1 MSLYLIVVIEAYL
14 LGSIPFGFLLV
25 WLVRKEDI
33 RAKGSGNIGATN
45 VLRSGAKGL
54 GILTFVLDGSKGY
67 AAVAV
72 AYFLGRAKDPATLQ
86 HLAIVAAL
94 FVILGHMFPVWLRF
108 KGGKG
113 VATAFGAFL
122 GLCWP
127 AALTAFVLW
136 LIAVGLTRYVSL
148 GLDSRG
154 VRASLSH
161 SVAVAGQ
168 IRLRIRRSGLRLL
181 LDRHPQAPAKHHAP
195 HAGHGAPIRRDEEG
209 GENGGM
215 SRIAIVGS
223 GSWGTALA
231 LSLARRGDH
240 SIALW
245 SHSAPVGTYLPGF
258 PIPQQ
263 VHPVTDIAAALQGAD
278 IVISAVPS
286 QHVRAIYEKMA
297 AFLQPQQLIVSATK
311 GIEDGTFLRMSQVI
325 AQVIALDGSRLGV
338 LSGPS
343 FAQEV
348 AAGSPTAVTIACDES
363 SIANRLQEELGA
375 PGLRIY
381 TNDDVIGV
389 ELGGALKN
397 VIAIAAGIAAGLE
410 LGHNSAAA
418 IITRGVAEI
427 TRLAVACGGRRE
439 TLAGL
444 SGLGD
449 LVLTC
454 TGPLSRNRSVGVE
467 LGRGHKLPAIL
478 ANLQGKVAEGVRT
491 TSAAL
496 GLAKAHS
503 VEMPITE
510 QMAAILEHG
519 KSPQDAIR
527 ELMAR
532 PGRDE

>member
-1 MSLYLIVVIEAYL
+1 
-14 LGSIPFGFLLV
+14 
-25 WLVRKEDI
+25 
-33 RAKGSGNIGATN
+33 
-45 VLRSGAKGL
+45 
-54 GILTFVLDGSKGY
+54 
-67 AAVAV
+67 
-72 AYFLGRAKDPATLQ
+72 
-86 HLAIVAAL
+86 
-94 FVILGHMFPVWLRF
+94 
-108 KGGKG
+108 
-113 VATAFGAFL
+113 
-122 GLCWP
+122 
-127 AALTAFVLW
+127 
-136 LIAVGLTRYVSL
+136 
-148 GLDSRG
+148 
-154 VRASLSH
+154 
-161 SVAVAGQ
+161 
-168 IRLRIRRSGLRLL
+168 
-181 LDRHPQAPAKHHAP
+181 
-195 HAGHGAPIRRDEEG
+195 
-209 GENGGM
+209 M

-231 LSLARRGDH
+231 LSLARRGTH

-245 SHSAPVGTYLPGF
+245 SHSAAVGASIRERRENVFYLPGF
-258 PIPQQ
+258 AIPEQ
-263 VHPVTDIAAALQGAD
+263 VDPVTDLASAIGNAD

-286 QHVRAIYEKMA
+286 QHVREIYRAMA
-297 AFLQPQQLIVSATK
+297 PFLQPRQLLVSATK
-311 GIEDGTFLRMSQVI
+311 GIEDQTFLRMTQVI
-325 AQVIALDGSRLGV
+325 DRVLTEQVSGGIRPTFGA

-348 AAGSPTAVTIACDES
+348 AAGAPTAVTIAFAES
-363 SIANRLQEELGA
+363 RWANKLQEELSA
-375 PGLRIY
+375 PGLRLY

-397 VIAIAAGIAAGLE
+397 VIAIAAGIAAGLG

-467 LGRGHKLPAIL
+467 LGRGQKLPEIL
-478 ANLQGKVAEGVRT
+478 AQLQGKVAEGVRT

-496 GLAKAHS
+496 GLAKAHR

-510 QMAAILEHG
+510 QMEAILEHG

>member
-1 MSLYLIVVIEAYL
+1 M
-14 LGSIPFGFLLV
+14 
-25 WLVRKEDI
+25 
-33 RAKGSGNIGATN
+33 
-45 VLRSGAKGL
+45 
-54 GILTFVLDGSKGY
+54 
-67 AAVAV
+67 
-72 AYFLGRAKDPATLQ
+72 
-86 HLAIVAAL
+86 
-94 FVILGHMFPVWLRF
+94 
-108 KGGKG
+108 
-113 VATAFGAFL
+113 
-122 GLCWP
+122 
-127 AALTAFVLW
+127 
-136 LIAVGLTRYVSL
+136 
-148 GLDSRG
+148 
-154 VRASLSH
+154 
-161 SVAVAGQ
+161 
-168 IRLRIRRSGLRLL
+168 
-181 LDRHPQAPAKHHAP
+181 
-195 HAGHGAPIRRDEEG
+195 
-209 GENGGM
+209 
-215 SRIAIVGS
+215 GS

-245 SHSAPVGTYLPGF
+245 SHSSAVGTYLPGF
-258 PIPQQ
+258 PIPPQIN
-263 VHPVTDIAAALQGAD
+263 PLTDVAAALAGAE

-286 QHVRAIYEKMA
+286 QHVRTIYRNMA
-297 AFLQPQQLIVSATK
+297 PHLVPEQRIVSATK
-311 GIEDGTFLRMSQVI
+311 GIEDGTFLRMTQVI
-325 AQVIALDGSRLGV
+325 GQVLADHRLGGGLDGDFLSA

-348 AAGSPTAVTIACDES
+348 AAGDPTAVTIACADS
-363 SIANRLQEELGA
+363 ALANWLQEELSA
-375 PGLRIY
+375 PALRIY

-397 VIAIAAGIAAGLE
+397 VIAIAAGIAAGLG

-478 ANLQGKVAEGVRT
+478 AQLQGKVAEGVRT

-496 GLAKAHS
+496 GLAKAHH